1 MSMTVVGGIVFS
13 VFLMILLF
21 VRGENIKRELKR
33 ANSKLE
39 SASRQKTHLG
49 GIVMELAKEEQLML
63 KERMARIQT
72 ANTPNERFVV
82 CTRLLIDASDSV
94 ISDAA
99 LGNRTVKK
107 AFEYYISH
115 FSDIPFTEFKAVIL
129 QEKKRQQL
137 WAGDNIHAY
146 LELCKSCI
154 SAIE

>member
-1 MSMTVVGGIVFS
+1 MSMAVVGGIVFS

-33 ANSKLE
+33 ANAKLE

-63 KERMARIQT
+63 KERMARIQKES
-72 ANTPNERFVV
+72 APNERFVV
-82 CTRLLIDASDSV
+82 CTKLLIDASDSV

-99 LGNRTVKK
+99 LDNRTVKK
-107 AFEYYISH
+107 AFEYYLCH
-115 FSDIPFTEFKAVIL
+115 FSDIPFSEFKTVIL
-129 QEKKRQQL
+129 QDQKRQQL

-154 SAIE
+154 ATIE